1 MVIRSVFLVSHK
13 HLYKI
18 TTSKTY
24 CIPSAQ
30 SLPDDLVASISGD
43 PHVLVKN
50 GDAAD
55 HSQYFCFDIVAL
67 PDHQYVTI
75 LEDSSKLTP
84 SM

>member
-1 MVIRSVFLVSHK
+1 MFLVSRE

-18 TTSKTY
+18 TTSTTY
-24 CIPSAQ
+24 CIPSEQ

-43 PHVLVKN
+43 PHILIKN
-50 GDAAD
+50 GDAAAG